1 MNNDYGR
8 LPMVLSLIRCPGF
21 YTIFW
26 REMLSIRKKFVKFLA
41 GSLVM
46 PSLYLVTFGWG
57 LGRKMNVQGMS
68 YLVFVLPGIIALSA
82 MNNSFSGVAVTLNIS
97 KLYYRTIEEILV
109 SPVGPWS
116 IALGRSLAG
125 CFKGLFSA
133 GLLILISLFLH
144 VRMNYTPTFFL
155 VLFLTCFVFASLGV
169 LAAMLARSHEDM
181 TNFTNFVI
189 LPMAFLSGTFF
200 PPDRM
205 PEPFAT
211 LIMVYPLTHAA
222 LALRSIVAGT
232 GVPPRSLIVL
242 FFYSGLLFFLGAKA
256 IKRLE
261 I

>member
-1 MNNDYGR
+1 MN
-8 LPMVLSLIRCPGF
+8 SPGF

-26 REMLSIRKKFVKFLA
+26 REMLSIRKKFWKFLA

-57 LGRKMNVQGMS
+57 LGRGINVHGLD

-109 SPVGPWS
+109 SPVSHWS
-116 IALGRSLAG
+116 IALGRVLSG

-133 GLLILISLFLH
+133 LLQILISLMLH
-144 VRMNYTPTFFL
+144 IQIRYNAAFFGI
-155 VLFLTCFVFASLGV
+155 LFLTCFIFASLGV
-169 LAAMLARSHEDM
+169 LAAMLAKSHEDM

-189 LPMAFLSGTFF
+189 LPMSFLSGTFF
-200 PPDRM
+200 PPERL

-222 LALRSIVAGT
+222 VSLRSLVAGN
-232 GVPPRSLIVL
+232 GVPFISLLVILFYGVVL
-242 FFYSGLLFFLGAKA
+242 FILGGKA

-261 I
+261 L

>member
-1 MNNDYGR
+1 M
-8 LPMVLSLIRCPGF
+8 MMPGF

-26 REMLSIRKKFVKFLA
+26 REMLSIRKKFFKFLA

-57 LGRKMNVQGMS
+57 VGRGMHVEGVD

-109 SPVGPWS
+109 SPIGPWS
-116 IALGRSLAG
+116 IVLGRVLAG

-133 GLLILISLFLH
+133 SLLILITLILQ
-144 VRMNYTPTFFL
+144 VEIEYTAAFFGI
-155 VLFLTCFVFASLGV
+155 LFLTCFIFASLGV
-169 LAAMLARSHEDM
+169 LAAMLAKSHEDM

-200 PPDRM
+200 PPDRL
-205 PEPFAT
+205 PEPFAS
-211 LIMVYPLTHAA
+211 LVMVYPLTHAA
-222 LALRSIVAGT
+222 VSLRSLVAGE
-232 GVPPRSLIVL
+232 GVPLLSFSLIIFYAVSLFVL
-242 FFYSGLLFFLGAKA
+242 GGIT

-261 I
+261 L

>member
-1 MNNDYGR
+1 MIN
-8 LPMVLSLIRCPGF
+8 LGF

-26 REMLSIRKKFVKFLA
+26 REMLSIRKKFVKFLT

-57 LGRKMNVQGMS
+57 LGRGISMKGQD
-68 YLVFVLPGIIALSA
+68 YLVYVLPGIIALSA
-82 MNNSFSGVAVTLNIS
+82 MNNSFTGVAVTLNIS

-116 IALGRSLAG
+116 ITLGRVLAG

-133 GLLILISLFLH
+133 GLLILISLLLKVKIH
-144 VRMNYTPTFFL
+144 YPLSFF
-155 VLFLTCFVFASLGV
+155 VILFLTCFVFASLGV

-200 PPDRM
+200 PPDRL
-205 PEPFAT
+205 PKPFAI
-211 LIMVYPLTHAA
+211 LISVYPLTHASVS
-222 LALRSIVAGT
+222 LRSTALGT
-232 GVPPRSLIVL
+232 GIPFLSLGIILLYAAL
-242 FFYSGLLFFLGAKA
+242 FFFLGGMA

-261 I
+261 M

>member
-1 MNNDYGR
+1 M
-8 LPMVLSLIRCPGF
+8 MMPGF

-26 REMLSIRKKFVKFLA
+26 REMLSIRKKFFKFLA

-57 LGRKMNVQGMS
+57 VGQGMQVDGLD

-109 SPVGPWS
+109 APVGPWS
-116 IALGRSLAG
+116 IALGRVLAG
-125 CFKGLFSA
+125 CFRGLFSA
-133 GLLILISLFLH
+133 GLLILITLILQIEIK
-144 VRMNYTPTFFL
+144 YTAAFFGI
-155 VLFLTCFVFASLGV
+155 LFLTCFIFASLGV
-169 LAAMLARSHEDM
+169 LAAMLAKSHEDM

-200 PPDRM
+200 PPDRL
-205 PEPFAT
+205 PEPFSS
-211 LIMVYPLTHAA
+211 LIMIYPLTHAA
-222 LALRSIVAGT
+222 VSLRSLVAGE
-232 GVPPRSLIVL
+232 GIPLLSFSLIIFYAVFLFVL
-242 FFYSGLLFFLGAKA
+242 GGIA

-261 I
+261 L

>member
-1 MNNDYGR
+1 M
-8 LPMVLSLIRCPGF
+8 IRQPGF

-26 REMLSIRKKFVKFLA
+26 REMLSIRKKFVKFFA

-46 PSLYLVTFGWG
+46 PALYLVTFGWG
-57 LGRKMNVQGMS
+57 LGRGMNVQGLG

-82 MNNSFSGVAVTLNIS
+82 MNNSFSGVAITLNIS

-116 IALGRSLAG
+116 IAFGRALAG

-133 GLLILISLFLH
+133 GLLIGISFYLH
-144 VRMNYTPTFFL
+144 VQITYTLSFFL
-155 VLFLTCFVFASLGV
+155 ILFLTCFVFASLGV

-200 PPDRM
+200 PPDRL
-205 PEPFAT
+205 PEPFPT
-211 LIMVYPLTHAA
+211 LIMIYPLTHAA
-222 LALRSIVAGT
+222 LSLRSIVAGEGIPWVSFT
-232 GVPPRSLIVL
+232 VL
-242 FFYSGLLFFLGAKA
+242 LLYAGGLFFLGGKA
-256 IKRLE
+256 VGRLE
-261 I
+261 L

>member
-1 MNNDYGR
+1 MYNF
-8 LPMVLSLIRCPGF
+8 GF

-26 REMLSIRKKFVKFLA
+26 REMLSIRKKFWKFLA

-46 PSLYLVTFGWG
+46 PSLYLITFGWG
-57 LGRKMNVQGMS
+57 VGRGMHFQGVDYM
-68 YLVFVLPGIIALSA
+68 VFVLPGIIALSA

-116 IALGRSLAG
+116 IALGRVLAG

-133 GLLILISLFLH
+133 CLLILISLILN
-144 VRMNYTPTFFL
+144 VQITYTFTFF
-155 VLFLTCFVFASLGV
+155 VILFMTCFIFASLGV
-169 LAAMLARSHEDM
+169 LAAMIAKSHEDM

-200 PPDRM
+200 PPDRL
-205 PEPFAT
+205 PEPFSS
-211 LIMVYPLTHAA
+211 LIMIYPLTHAA
-222 LALRSIVAGT
+222 ISLRSLVAGE
-232 GVPPRSLIVL
+232 GVPFNSLIVIIL
-242 FFYSGLLFFLGAKA
+242 YALLFFILGARS

-261 I
+261 L

>member
-1 MNNDYGR
+1 MT
-8 LPMVLSLIRCPGF
+8 PPGF

-26 REMLSIRKKFVKFLA
+26 REMLSIRKKLLKFLA
-41 GSLVM
+41 GSVIM
-46 PSLYLVTFGWG
+46 PVLYLITFGWG
-57 LGRKMNVQGMS
+57 LGRGMRMEGQD
-68 YLVFVLPGIIALSA
+68 YLLFVLPGIIALSA

-116 IALGRSLAG
+116 VALGRVLAG

-133 GLLILISLFLH
+133 GLVMLISLFLDER
-144 VRMNYTPTFFL
+144 VRYSVPFLL

-181 TNFTNFVI
+181 TNFTSFII

-200 PPDRM
+200 PPQQM
-205 PEPFAT
+205 PEPFAS

-222 LALRSIVAGT
+222 VALRSLTAGA
-232 GVPPRSLIVL
+232 GVPPVSLAVILAYGAAL
-242 FFYSGLLFFLGAKA
+242 FYLGGRA
-256 IKRLE
+256 IKTLE
-261 I
+261 L

>member
-1 MNNDYGR
+1 MN
-8 LPMVLSLIRCPGF
+8 SPGF

-26 REMLSIRKKFVKFLA
+26 REMLSIRKKFWKFLA

-57 LGRKMNVQGMS
+57 LGRGINVHGLD

-109 SPVGPWS
+109 SPVSHWS
-116 IALGRSLAG
+116 IALGRVLSG

-133 GLLILISLFLH
+133 LLLILISLMLH
-144 VRMNYTPTFFL
+144 IQIRYNAAFFGI
-155 VLFLTCFVFASLGV
+155 LFLTCFIFASLGV
-169 LAAMLARSHEDM
+169 LAAMLAKSHEDM

-189 LPMAFLSGTFF
+189 LPMSFLSGTFF
-200 PPDRM
+200 PPERL

-222 LALRSIVAGT
+222 VSLRSLVAGN
-232 GVPPRSLIVL
+232 GVPFISLLVILFYGVVL
-242 FFYSGLLFFLGAKA
+242 FILGGKA

-261 I
+261 L